1 MKLSK
6 QAYLNIK
13 LRHKFSRPRKLRGGD
28 MKIENAKTREPNG
41 VLSRHSDSSRVSIFS
56 SSNRCEISYLRLDQL
71 IPYHKQARKI
81 FNQDEI
87 DQLALTIKEHGIRQ
101 PLTVLRYDVNASNF
115 EVISGERRLRAAR
128 QLGLKSVPCIIID
141 DVDKAEE
148 IALIENIQRQ
158 DLHPIE
164 IAKALKLLI
173 DKKGWGGQT
182 EIKSKIGMSNS
193 QISELIKLTGL
204 SYDVQDAILQENF
217 RGRENFRKLFVLEDD
232 EDKLRLIRGEKC
244 SIGGSPLKTLSVLR
258 VSFLND
264 VIKIQKNSLSKLSE
278 CQRKLIKESLLEII
292 EQMD

>member
-1 MKLSK
+1 
-6 QAYLNIK
+6 
-13 LRHKFSRPRKLRGGD
+13 
-28 MKIENAKTREPNG
+28 MKIENAKTRKPNG
-41 VLSRHSDSSRVSIFS
+41 MLSRYSDSTRTSVFS

-81 FNQDEI
+81 FNQEEI

-141 DVDKAEE
+141 DVEKAEE

-204 SYDVQDAILQENF
+204 SNDVQDAILQENF

-232 EDKLRLIRGEKC
+232 EDKIGLIKGKK
-244 SIGGSPLKTLSVLR
+244 SSVGSSSLKTQSVLR
-258 VSFLND
+258 VSFMND
-264 VIKIQKNSLSKLSE
+264 AIKIQKNSLSKLSE
-278 CQRKLIKESLLEII
+278 SQRKLIKESLLEII